1 MHRRSCPAGCRLFPD
16 HKLNPSPALA
26 GRFFTT
32 EPPGKPGKDFFFF
45 LKAFVTARQSVLT
58 KILLD
63 QTLLPE
69 LFLKK
74 LSATFYSFNLGC
86 TGSPL
91 QCLGLAS
98 GCGISFPDQER
109 NPALGAQCQPL
120 AHQGSPLN
128 SFPTRRSLLDFC
140 DVSAFSSL
148 SKNCSPDPVCLVTA
162 EV

>member
-1 MHRRSCPAGCRLFPD
+1 MVDFREMAICLVPR
-16 HKLNPSPALA
+16 ALPECFHA
-26 GRFFTT
+26 FQAVESIFSAIKIGR
-32 EPPGKPGKDFFFF
+32 
-45 LKAFVTARQSVLT
+45 AFVTARQSVLT